1 MTVNSYDTAAGSF
14 EHDVLEAS
22 RRVPVLVDFW
32 APWCGPCRALTP
44 ILEKLAEEFQG
55 KFLLAKI
62 DTDANPEIAAQH
74 GVRGIPNVKAF
85 VDGRLVDEF
94 VGALPESGVRQ
105 FIARVLPSP
114 AAVLRKQ
121 AHDAVATGDFDTAES
136 KLREALELAPGPS
149 DIATDLAELLVAR
162 QAYAAAEPFVEA
174 VPEELRDERM
184 QRLAAKMA
192 FWKKGQQLPDLGEL
206 RARVAAEPTALAAR
220 LDLADRLAIERDFRG
235 ALEELLEVVRLGEGA
250 EREAARDAMVKV
262 FTLAA
267 DQPELV
273 ADYRRKLAR
282 ALN

>member
-1 MTVNSYDTAAGSF
+1 MAVNSYDTATESF
-14 EHDVLEAS
+14 ERDVLEAS
-22 RRVPVLVDFW
+22 QRVPVLVDFW

-44 ILEKLAEEFQG
+44 ILEKLAEEYQG
-55 KFLLAKI
+55 RFLLAKI

-85 VDGRLVDEF
+85 VDGRLIDEF

-105 FIARVLPSP
+105 FIARILPSP
-114 AAVLRKQ
+114 SALLRKE
-121 AHDAVATGDFDTAES
+121 AHDAVATGAFDAAES
-136 KLREALELAPGPS
+136 KLREALELAPGS
-149 DIATDLAELLVAR
+149 DEIATDLAELLVAR
-162 QAYAAAEPFVEA
+162 QAFAAAEPFVEA

-184 QRLAAKMA
+184 QRLAAKIA
-192 FWKKGQQLPDLGEL
+192 FWKKAQDLPDPAEL
-206 RARVAAEPTALAAR
+206 RARVAAEPTVLAAR
-220 LDLADRLAIERDFRG
+220 LDLADRLVIERDIHG
-235 ALEELLEVVRLGEGA
+235 ALEELLEVVRLGESA

-262 FTLAA
+262 FALAA

>member
-1 MTVNSYDTAAGSF
+1 VHSYDSATESF

-44 ILEKLAEEFQG
+44 ILEKLAEEYQG

-62 DTDANPEIAAQH
+62 DTDANPEIATQH

-94 VGALPESGVRQ
+94 VGALPEPGVRQ
-105 FIARVLPSP
+105 FIARILPTPS
-114 AAVLRKQ
+114 AILRKQ
-121 AHDAVATGDFDTAES
+121 AHDALATGDFDAAES
-136 KLREALELAPGPS
+136 KLREALELAPGS
-149 DIATDLAELLVAR
+149 SEIGTELAELLVAR

-184 QRLAAKMA
+184 QRLAAKIA

-206 RARVAAEPTALAAR
+206 RARVAAEPTVLGAR
-220 LDLADRLAIERDFRG
+220 LDLADRLVIERDFPG
-235 ALEELLEVVRLGEGA
+235 AFEELLEVVRLGEGA
-250 EREAARDAMVKV
+250 ERETARDAMVKV

-267 DQPELV
+267 DQPDVV

>member
-1 MTVNSYDTAAGSF
+1 VTVNSYDTATESF

-44 ILEKLAEEFQG
+44 ILEKLADEFQG
-55 KFLLAKI
+55 RFLLAKI
-62 DTDANPEIAAQH
+62 NTDANPEIAAQH

-105 FIARVLPSP
+105 FIARILPGPS
-114 AAVLRKQ
+114 AILQKQ
-121 AHDAVATGDFDTAES
+121 ARDALATGDFEAAES
-136 KLREALELAPGPS
+136 KLREALELAPGSS
-149 DIATDLAELLVAR
+149 DVGIDLAELLVAR
-162 QAYAAAEPFVEA
+162 QDFAAAEPFVEA

-184 QRLAAKMA
+184 QRLAAKIA

-206 RARVAAEPTALAAR
+206 RARVAADPEASAAR
-220 LDLADRLAIERDFRG
+220 LELGERLVFEQDYRG
-235 ALEELLEVVRLGEGA
+235 ALAELLEVVRLGEVA

-267 DQPELV
+267 DQPDLV
-273 ADYRRKLAR
+273 GDYRRQLAR

>member
-1 MTVNSYDTAAGSF
+1 MAVNSYDTATESF
-14 EHDVLEAS
+14 EHDVLDAS

-44 ILEKLAEEFQG
+44 ILEKLAEEYQG

-114 AAVLRKQ
+114 SSILRNQ
-121 AHDAVATGDFDTAES
+121 AHDALATGDFDAAES

-149 DIATDLAELLVAR
+149 ETATDLAELLVAR
-162 QAYAAAEPFVEA
+162 RAYAAAEPFVEA
-174 VPEELRDERM
+174 VPEGLRDERM
-184 QRLAAKMA
+184 QRLAAKIA
-192 FWKKGQQLPDLGEL
+192 FWKKGQQLPDLDAL

-220 LDLADRLAIERDFRG
+220 LDLADRLVIERDFHG
-235 ALEELLEVVRLGEGA
+235 ALEELLAVVRLGEGA

-267 DQPELV
+267 DQPEMV